1 MRVIG
6 LTGGIASGKSS
17 VSNILKHYP
26 HVDADLV
33 SRRVVSPGMP
43 GLQQIFATFGSKI
56 LHEDGRLDR
65 GAMRSL
71 IARDSQAQQQ
81 LNAILHPIIID
92 AIKQELKAL
101 EAQGEALAFVSAA
114 LMMESGSYKNYDAV
128 ILISAPWEIRLKRLL
143 ERDGMDRGAAIL
155 LMNRQW
161 RDEKRRSLAT
171 CEIINDGSLEDLKA
185 RTREALEKLD
195 IDWRD

>member
-26 HVDADLV
+26 HVDADQV

-43 GLQQIFATFGSKI
+43 GLQQISATFGSKI

-114 LMMESGSYKNYDAV
+114 LMLESGSYKNYDAV

-143 ERDGMDRGAAIL
+143 ERDGMDRDTAIL

-161 RDEKRRSLAT
+161 RDEKRRSLST

-185 RTREALEKLD
+185 RTREALVKLD